1 MLAILRET
9 PRLHLDSLI
18 QSADSGDEAAHEHLF
33 AALYD
38 ELHRSAR
45 RELRR
50 HDALT
55 IGATTLL
62 HETYLSIARRSGV
75 EFVDRASFM
84 AYAARAMRGL
94 VIDYARSRRAQK
106 RGAGF
111 ELTSLPTEI
120 PENVA
125 DAAQLEVLGDAVQE
139 LTEVDPA
146 LAHLVDLKFFCGL
159 SFGDIAALRSVS
171 ERTVQR
177 DWEKARIFL
186 FRALQRG
193 AAYPAA
199 RQ

>member
-1 MLAILRET
+1 MLAPLQEAS
-9 PRLHLDSLI
+9 RLHLDSFI
-18 QSADSGDEAAHEHLF
+18 QSADGGDEAAREHLF

-62 HETYLSIARRSGV
+62 HETYLSIARRNGL
-75 EFVDRASFM
+75 EFADRASFM

-120 PENVA
+120 PENIA
-125 DAAQLEVLGDAVQE
+125 DAVELELLGDAVEE
-139 LTEVDPA
+139 LARVDPA
-146 LAHLVDLKFFCGL
+146 LAQLVDLKFFCGL
-159 SFGDIAALRSVS
+159 SFVDIAALRSVS

-177 DWEKARIFL
+177 DWEKARILL
-186 FRALQRG
+186 FRALQRSRVDC
-193 AAYPAA
+193 PTA
-199 RQ
+199 R